1 MADNEREV
9 LDLVARL
16 EVMDKTYH
24 DGNGENVL
32 DDDEE
37 YDALRDR
44 LQVIA
49 PEHPYSKKVGAPVQ
63 TGNWPKKTH
72 QAPMG
77 SLDKVKGVTGLREWF
92 EKTSKGP
99 R

>member
-9 LDLVARL
+9 LDLLIRL
-16 EVMDKTYH
+16 EALDKAYH
-24 DGNGENVL
+24 DGNGENII
-32 DDDEE
+32 DDEE

-44 LQVIA
+44 LRLLA
-49 PEHPYSKKVGAPVQ
+49 PDHPYFKKVGAPVQ
-63 TGNWPKKTH
+63 TGNWPKKQH

-77 SLDKVKGVTGLREWF
+77 SLDKVKGTTGIREWF